1 MTKSLDKN
9 TPMMSR
15 NCFKV
20 LKILTTLILFA
31 FFIGNSWLIFDHYI
45 MKKTVTSSNMVTIEV
60 WEQRMPAIV
69 VCRENAFSDVKKD
82 MSTLDNFLN
91 NTLKLKYWL
100 LAPNGEYLTSEST
113 TLEWQYIYSFTR
125 GLCVVLKY
133 KPKVR

>member
-1 MTKSLDKN
+1 MN
-9 TPMMSR
+9 R

-20 LKILTTLILFA
+20 LKHFTAIILFA
-31 FFIGNSWLIFDHYI
+31 CFMGNSWFIFRHYI
-45 MKKTVTSSNMVTIEV
+45 MKKTVTSSNMVINKVGT
-60 WEQRMPAIV
+60 QRMPAIV

-91 NTLKLKYWL
+91 NTLKLNYWL
-100 LAPNGEYLTSEST
+100 SDPNGEYLTSEST
-113 TLEWQYIYSFTR
+113 TLEYTNWNTQYIYSFTR